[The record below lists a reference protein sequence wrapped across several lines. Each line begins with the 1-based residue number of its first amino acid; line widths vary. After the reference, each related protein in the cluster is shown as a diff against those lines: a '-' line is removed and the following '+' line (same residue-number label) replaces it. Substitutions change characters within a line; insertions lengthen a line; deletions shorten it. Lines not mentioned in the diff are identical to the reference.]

1 MGEAVNV
8 GTVDSLNAIK
18 KAQKAALQFKNQ
30 KPPVICYDW
39 LICGNLHNT
48 QINREFVFFYLL
60 RSKNSIQS

>member
-8 GTVDSLNAIK
+8 GTVDSLHAIK

-48 QINREFVFFYLL
+48 QINREFI
-60 RSKNSIQS
+60 KK